1 MAYPSNE
8 ELCNLALAKIGEYTI
23 TDINASGRI
32 ESLCRRHLPQVRRE
46 LLRRHAWNF
55 ANARVELAI
64 SPVANAFGFEY
75 RFALP
80 TDYIQ
85 TLEVWAD
92 ADMVCR
98 IDKFDV
104 EGKALLC
111 DYEEAFLKYTSDVQ
125 NPEDWDT
132 LFVKAVVLSLAS
144 ELANNL
150 GAEAKVTGLI
160 QELEQVVLPDA
171 MTSNAWEDRS
181 GVNNPTQDRIQQ
193 SVWTNQYNYT
203 I

>member
-1 MAYPSNE
+1 MVGLKVCVGVIYLKLGVNYSGVMRGT
-8 ELCNLALAKIGEYTI
+8 LLMLAL
-23 TDINASGRI
+23 SWPLVQ
-32 ESLCRRHLPQVRRE
+32 S
-46 LLRRHAWNF
+46 
-55 ANARVELAI
+55 
-64 SPVANAFGFEY
+64 
-75 RFALP
+75 
-80 TDYIQ
+80 Q
-85 TLEVWAD
+85 TLLVLNT
-92 ADMVCR
+92 VLHYLQTTS
-98 IDKFDV
+98 
-104 EGKALLC
+104 LLC